1 MKTLKMIALAAVAS
15 LALCISSCTK
25 TTDTGENFGTYTCM
39 PSVDVS
45 SKEASG
51 MVFSH
56 MRDAVILVCRD
67 KNINYRTS
75 ENDKLVIAAA
85 DEVYNKEKGNAN
97 KTMDV
102 LLVFQ
107 PAGETDKPSVTV
119 KTYHLTGSN

>member
-39 PSVDVS
+39 PSVNIS
-45 SKEASG
+45 SSEASG

-119 KTYHLTGSN
+119 KTYPLTASN

>member
-45 SKEASG
+45 SKEGSG
-51 MVFSH
+51 MILSN

-119 KTYHLTGSN
+119 KTYHLTASN

>member
-1 MKTLKMIALAAVAS
+1 MKTLKMIALAAVAG

-25 TTDTGENFGTYTCM
+25 TTDTGANFGTYTCM

-45 SKEASG
+45 SKEGSG
-51 MVFSH
+51 MILSN
-56 MRDAVILVCRD
+56 MRDAVIMTCRN

-75 ENDKLVIAAA
+75 ENDNLVIAAA

-107 PAGETDKPSVTV
+107 PAGEKDMPSVTV
-119 KTYHLTGSN
+119 KTYHLTAAN